1 MSPTV
6 LDKGALDK
14 GVDQLILSDPSLK
27 PLFNAYDVPEL
38 KIEKNYFL
46 GFMPFNNLSA
56 DKWESS

>member
-6 LDKGALDK
+6 LNKGALDK

-38 KIEKNYFL
+38 KMEKN
-46 GFMPFNNLSA
+46 
-56 DKWESS
+56 